1 DEGGHWL
8 EDWKQQ
14 TSQFGKEI
22 KVKVGEDTTGC
33 VIEAFQKDIDSYGEN
48 WGRGKEVLYQAFG
61 LKMTESVEKDVE
73 KDGWKK
79 ISQEEI
85 EKYSGDYLFLPLTKG
100 QEKPEFINTE
110 SYKSIP

>member
-1 DEGGHWL
+1 
-8 EDWKQQ
+8 
-14 TSQFGKEI
+14 
-22 KVKVGEDTTGC
+22 
-33 VIEAFQKDIDSYGEN
+33 
-48 WGRGKEVLYQAFG
+48 
-61 LKMTESVEKDVE
+61 MPESVEKDVK

-110 SYKSIP
+110 SYKSIPAVKNDKVIEIDAQTFWYNDPYSLEVQREFLKKELLKKAD